1 MTAMPAP
8 RRFTLSDYQRFGERH
23 GFEYLWHDL
32 GDDGDACLAE
42 GIMEEVPVA
51 GGLTLVVCDVIN
63 HRGYGARSM
72 MAPGFTSI
80 LMLEGHA
87 EARLGGRAKRLTL
100 NDNDAITVSHDDT
113 QAMTGEHRAGLRLR
127 SVSLLAREATLS
139 DQAAPAPLRQ
149 RLARKGF
156 SLDGWRAD
164 APLRALAE
172 SLFQPRWDGALGR
185 LWQEGVALQM
195 LAHAL
200 SADDDATPT
209 PVRLNERDRRA
220 LARVRD
226 ALHQQPEQDHS
237 LDALARLACM
247 SSSTLRRK
255 FQHAYGQSVFNYLR
269 DRRLERASHGLR
281 REGWSVEQAAERA
294 GYRHA
299 NNFAAAFKRRFG
311 TVPSRWR

>member
-1 MTAMPAP
+1 
-8 RRFTLSDYQRFGERH
+8 
-23 GFEYLWHDL
+23 
-32 GDDGDACLAE
+32 
-42 GIMEEVPVA
+42 
-51 GGLTLVVCDVIN
+51 
-63 HRGYGARSM
+63 
-72 MAPGFTSI
+72 
-80 LMLEGHA
+80 
-87 EARLGGRAKRLTL
+87 
-100 NDNDAITVSHDDT
+100 
-113 QAMTGEHRAGLRLR
+113 
-127 SVSLLAREATLS
+127 
-139 DQAAPAPLRQ
+139 
-149 RLARKGF
+149 
-156 SLDGWRAD
+156 RAD

-200 SADDDATPT
+200 SADDQTRPAPA
-209 PVRLNERDRRA
+209 RLSERDRRA
-220 LARVRD
+220 LERVRD

-255 FQHAYGQSVFNYLR
+255 FQYAYGQSVFNYLR

>member
-32 GDDGDACLAE
+32 EGDDDPCLAE
-42 GIMEEVPVA
+42 GVMEEVTVA
-51 GGLTLVVCDVIN
+51 GGLTLVISDVLN
-63 HRGYGARSM
+63 HRRYGARSL

-80 LMLEGHA
+80 LLLEGHA

-100 NDNDAITVSHDDT
+100 NDNDAITVSHGDSE
-113 QAMTGEHRAGLRLR
+113 AMSGEHQAGLRLR
-127 SVSLLAREATLS
+127 SVSLLARESTLS
-139 DQAAPAPLRQ
+139 NQAAPAPLRQ
-149 RLARKGF
+149 RLARGGF
-156 SLDGWRAD
+156 SLNGWRAD
-164 APLRALAE
+164 GHLRVLAE
-172 SLFQPRWDGALGR
+172 SLFQPRWDGGLGR
-185 LWQEGVALQM
+185 LWQEGVALQI
-195 LAHAL
+195 LAQAL
-200 SADDDATPT
+200 SVGDDATP
-209 PVRLNERDRRA
+209 PPARLSERDRRA
-220 LARVRD
+220 LARVRE
-226 ALHQQPEQDHS
+226 ALHQQPEHDHT

-255 FQHAYGQSVFNYLR
+255 FRCAYGQSVFDYLR

-311 TVPSRWR
+311 MVPSRWR